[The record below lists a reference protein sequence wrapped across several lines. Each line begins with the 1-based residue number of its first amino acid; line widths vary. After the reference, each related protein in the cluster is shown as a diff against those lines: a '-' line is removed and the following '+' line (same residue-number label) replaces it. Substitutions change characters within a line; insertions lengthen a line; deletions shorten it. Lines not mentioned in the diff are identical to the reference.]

1 MPDDLSQMEMEK
13 LVHKVA
19 YGAIEQVTLVDHPDY
34 VAELRYRIAKLEAVW
49 RATNELCNQCPPT
62 ATMAEV
68 PVWVQSWVPKARI
81 ALDACLWPL
90 LEEEKGKDGRGT

>member
-49 RATNELCNQCPPT
+49 RATNELCNQCPAT
-62 ATMAEV
+62 ATTVEALL
-68 PVWVQSWVPKARI
+68 KARI
-81 ALDACLWPL
+81 ALDACHWPL
-90 LEEEKGKDGRGT
+90 LEEEKGKDGRGP